1 MDELDGP
8 EYFRPAQKECL
19 RCGCC
24 SENLCAKGRTSVRRC
39 HGLTAEEARDVVAA
53 CPCSSEW
60 TKQTAAWRNAQVRV
74 TRLARE
80 LPVEEDAVTLLR
92 ALSRGAHAEDPNGM
106 FPQLRL
112 RGLAQMVSGLHAITP
127 HGHTYLA
134 ALDDVR
140 TRVPV
145 LVLDM
150 DKATRTA
157 RVEVRAWKPGEAVTV
172 LLDHVTNDTVMD
184 ADALPGR
191 WLEAEAN
198 PEVEHPDRLVL
209 THFRTVPPALMRRGW
224 LPAETEGE

>member
-8 EYFRPAQKECL
+8 EYIRPAQKECP

-24 SENLCAKGRTSVRRC
+24 SEDLCAKGRNSIRRC
-39 HGLTAEEARDVVAA
+39 HGHTADQARDVVAS

-60 TKQTAAWRNAQVRV
+60 TKHTAAWRNAQVRV

-80 LPVEEDAVTLLR
+80 LPVPEESLTLLR
-92 ALSRGAHAEDPNGM
+92 ALARGAHAEDPNEG

-112 RGLAQMVSGLHAITP
+112 RGLAQLVSGLYAITP

-140 TRVPV
+140 APVPV
-145 LVLDM
+145 LVLDV
-150 DKATRTA
+150 DLPTRTA
-157 RVEVRAWKPGEAVTV
+157 RVEVRAWQQGQPVTV
-172 LLDHVTNDTVMD
+172 LLDHITNDTVMTPE
-184 ADALPGR
+184 ALPGR

-198 PEVEHPDRLVL
+198 VEVEHVDRLVL
-209 THFRTVPPALMRRGW
+209 THYRTVPLAPLRRGW
-224 LPAETEGE
+224 LPAETDTE

>member
-8 EYFRPAQKECL
+8 EYLRPAPKDCP

-24 SENLCAKGRTSVRRC
+24 SEDLCAKGRNSVRRC
-39 HGLTAEEARDVVAA
+39 YGHTADQTREIVAA

-60 TKQTAAWRNAQVRV
+60 TKHTAAWRTAQVRV

-80 LPVEEDAVTLLR
+80 LPVVEEALTLLR
-92 ALSRGAHAEDPNGM
+92 ELARGAHAKDPNDM

-112 RGLAQMVSGLHAITP
+112 RGLAQQVSGLFAITP

-140 TRVPV
+140 AQVPV
-145 LVLDM
+145 LVLDV
-150 DKATRTA
+150 DKPTRTA
-157 RVEVRAWKPGEAVTV
+157 RVEVRAWKPGQAVTV
-172 LLDHVTNDTVMD
+172 LLDQITTDTVMD
-184 ADALPGR
+184 PDALPGW

-198 PEVEHPDRLVL
+198 VEVEHVDRLVL
-209 THFRTVPPALMRRGW
+209 THFRTAPSPTVHRGW
-224 LPAETEGE
+224 LTPEAEDE